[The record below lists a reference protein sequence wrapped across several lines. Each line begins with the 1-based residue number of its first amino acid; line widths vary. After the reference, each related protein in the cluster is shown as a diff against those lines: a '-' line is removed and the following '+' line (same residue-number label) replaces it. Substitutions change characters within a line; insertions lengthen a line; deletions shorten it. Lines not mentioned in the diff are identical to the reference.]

1 MVNKNLI
8 IILFFLILNMLLAP
22 NGKPQNVTVTAI
34 NATSLQVQWSPIP
47 SNMRNGLIISYS
59 INVTEIESGRTFF
72 IQDIVDFVIMLTKLH
87 PYYNYKVLVA
97 GNTVNGTGPYA
108 LSEGNTNAAG

>member
-1 MVNKNLI
+1 
-8 IILFFLILNMLLAP
+8 MLLVP

-47 SNMRNGLIISYS
+47 SNMRNGQIISYS
-59 INVTEIESGRTFF
+59 INVTEIESGHTFL
-72 IQDIVDFVIMLTKLH
+72 IQNVVSYVTVLTKLH

-97 GNTVNGTGPYA
+97 GSTVIGTGPYA
-108 LSEGNTNAAG
+108 LSEGYTNAAG